1 MVTNDREIANILNK
15 HFATTGEKL
24 AGLLNSHYVPTIELI
39 DRISPTV
46 MEIEIQEEN
55 VKENLLRLNTHKA
68 TGPDDLPP
76 ILLKAAAEEIAPSLT
91 DIFQTSARTATLPS
105 LWKVAR
111 IAAAYKKDDDTDRD
125 NYRPLSM
132 LCTPSKL
139 MEKEVHKILV
149 HKTILILILVYE
161 IQTSGHIGK
170 IVQRKHCCY
179 IGQRHGGKQSTA
191 TEWWELSSLILR
203 RLLTLSLITNY
214 C

>member
-1 MVTNDREIANILNK
+1 MR
-15 HFATTGEKL
+15 
-24 AGLLNSHYVPTIELI
+24 
-39 DRISPTV
+39 
-46 MEIEIQEEN
+46 Q
-55 VKENLLRLNTHKA
+55 
-68 TGPDDLPP
+68 
-76 ILLKAAAEEIAPSLT
+76 ILLKVAAEEIAPSLT

-111 IAAAYKKDDDTDRD
+111 IAAAYKKDHETDRD

-149 HKTILILILVYE
+149 NHIDTNLGSTEALLLHRTE
-161 IQTSGHIGK
+161 IW
-170 IVQRKHCCY
+170 RKAVDSNRVV
-179 IGQRHGGKQSTA
+179 G
-191 TEWWELSSLILR
+191 LSSSTLR